1 MQNAT
6 CSLKYASNGHR
17 AFTKTQITL
26 TKKRSLPLY
35 LTNVLTVSF
44 FCFVFGNVPFLS
56 QVGAVNFS
64 VSVSMNG
71 GLERVGNANMVVYAR
86 APNVTGVKFSNNG
99 ARILV
104 DYDSAAEIFNG
115 DKCSDAFSS
124 ETLAQL
130 GESPGC
136 RHVTRT
142 KLEIIPGR
150 GANISVGDSLVF
162 KDEAIKARG
171 EPFSRFLNGSF
182 PVNSPDN
189 PIKPVPI
196 IRGGLVEAQRICVSL
211 IRTINRR
218 PHLTT
223 LVRKQLCRTL

>member
-1 MQNAT
+1 
-6 CSLKYASNGHR
+6 
-17 AFTKTQITL
+17 
-26 TKKRSLPLY
+26 
-35 LTNVLTVSF
+35 
-44 FCFVFGNVPFLS
+44 
-56 QVGAVNFS
+56 
-64 VSVSMNG
+64 MNG
-71 GLERVGNANMVVYAR
+71 GLSRVGNASMVVYAR
-86 APNVTGVKFSNNG
+86 APNVTEVKFSNTG

-115 DKCSDAFSS
+115 DKCSDVFSS

-130 GESPGC
+130 GDSPTC
-136 RHVTRT
+136 RNVAST

-189 PIKPVPI
+189 PIKPVSI
-196 IRGGLVEAQRICVSL
+196 IRGVVVVAQSVCVSL
-211 IRTINRR
+211 INTINRR
-218 PHLTT
+218 PRLTT
-223 LVRKQLCRTL
+223 LVRK